1 LNSIFIQMKKLIFV
15 MLFIGFGTFTYGQ
28 YVPKGKTA
36 KAEMAL
42 SQGKLDIAKAEID
55 EAFKIDDKGKVSTT
69 TKNWYTKGQIY
80 KAIYLDSGEYT
91 NLASKEE
98 ALKIAMEAFTK
109 VKEMD
114 KETSTYVIFSEQE
127 TSQLYAYI
135 VNEGAEKYNEN
146 DFAGAYK
153 DFVTAVL
160 VQPNDTTALL
170 YGGVSAQQADMTDE
184 ALACFQTLAD
194 NGDANIDTYKTMIYM
209 YRTDKEDLDMVL
221 KTIES
226 ALKKYPDNKDFT
238 QEKITT
244 LIIMERVDEAKSELE
259 EAIENEPTNP
269 QYYYF
274 LGYLYD
280 SQEEVEPAIENYE
293 KAIELNPDY
302 YEANYN
308 LGVMHYNKARDVV
321 SELNNLPLNEYRKS
335 EAAYEEKAHV
345 HFNEALP
352 YFEKAAEVK
361 PNEDIQLLETLEG
374 VYLQLH
380 MEDKAKA
387 LEERIKALS
396 GQ

>member
-1 LNSIFIQMKKLIFV
+1 MNSIFIQMKKLIFV
-15 MLFIGFGTFTYGQ
+15 MLFIGLATFTYGQ

-55 EAFKIDDKGKVSTT
+55 EAFKIDEKGKISTAS
-69 TKNWYTKGQIY
+69 KNWYTKGQIY
-80 KAIYLDSGEYT
+80 KAIYLDSGEFKS
-91 NLASKEE
+91 LVPGDE
-98 ALKIAMEAFTK
+98 ALKIAMESFNK

-127 TSQLYAYI
+127 TTQLYGFI
-135 VNEGAEKYNEN
+135 VNQGAEKYNEN
-146 DFAGAYK
+146 DFEGAYK
-153 DFVTAVL
+153 EFKTALMV
-160 VQPNDTTALL
+160 VPNDTTALL
-170 YGGVSAQQADMTDE
+170 YGGVSAQQADMLDE
-184 ALACFQTLAD
+184 ALECFQTLAD
-194 NGDANIDTYKTMIYM
+194 HGDANIDTYKTLIYM
-209 YRTDKEDLDMVL
+209 YRTEKEDNDMVL
-221 KTIES
+221 STINS

-274 LGYLYD
+274 LGYLFD
-280 SQEEVEPAIENYE
+280 SQDEVEPAIENYQ

-321 SELNNLPLNEYRKS
+321 SELNNLPLNEYRKM

-380 MEDKAKA
+380 MTDKAKA